1 MNDFE
6 KFVEFLRRPDEVRY
20 VPYLVFSQLEDCE
33 DNENIA
39 VTDEI
44 KNLNGRLVACWQFDT
59 ACTGDLEDV
68 GTNNGN
74 YIEISTVRVYDGGD
88 NGDNVLVTTMI
99 VSDFHRGSTVEMWEK
114 GVTPQRV
121 FEIFEELEEVQR
133 KLYS

>member
-1 MNDFE
+1 MNDFK
-6 KFVEFLRRPDEVRY
+6 KFIQFLRRPDEVRY

-74 YIEISTVRVYDGGD
+74 YIETSTVRVYDGGD
-88 NGDNVLVTTMI
+88 TDHVLVSSKI
-99 VSDFHRGSTVEMWEK
+99 LSDFHQGSTVEVWEQN
-114 GVTPQRV
+114 VSQERIL
-121 FEIFEELEEVQR
+121 EILEELEEVQR